1 MIDKGLYGYK
11 NKFSKGG
18 GVQLELPLEQK
29 PTAEIINLLDYLKP
43 SSPIFDWYKGKL
55 EKGENIKMASVDD
68 IAPYLSKFYSEKQLD
83 GMTEKEM
90 LEKLEELIINKAL

>member
-18 GVQLELPLEQK
+18 GVQLELPLDN
-29 PTAEIINLLDYLKP
+29 PNDNIINLTDYLKP

-55 EKGENIKMASVDD
+55 EKGENIKMASIDD

-83 GMTEKEM
+83 GMSEKEM